1 MSTVCSKCGFNN
13 ESESKFCKN
22 CGNPLS
28 EVSFEIKET
37 LKKTI
42 VSSIICVSIFVFFM
56 ILGNIAIFI
65 QIGMVQGFIGMAIIW
80 PITLILIIWITCYL
94 SGGSKGRR
102 FVISHEFILIE
113 IPKRDL
119 FQIFWTQF
127 NSIEIYRRISTNIVN
142 AQTIHYNLIFKMRGI
157 VKSFEIES
165 GREFSRKAIKRIRT
179 KLEEISNN
187 KGIKY
192 IYYKKPPS

>member
-13 ESESKFCKN
+13 ESKSKFCKN

-28 EVSFEIKET
+28 EVVFEVKET

-42 VSSIICVSIFVFFM
+42 VSSIICVSIYVFIM
-56 ILGNIAIFI
+56 ILANIAIFI

-102 FVISHEFILIE
+102 FVISNEFILIE
-113 IPKRDL
+113 IPKREL
-119 FQIFWTQF
+119 FQILWTSF
-127 NSIEIYRRISTNIVN
+127 NSIEIHRRTTVDLTD
-142 AQTIHYNLIFKMRGI
+142 ATTTYYNLNFKLGDT
-157 VKSFEIES
+157 VNPFEIES
-165 GREFSRKAIKRIRT
+165 GREFSKKALKQIRV
-179 KLEEISNN
+179 KLEEISNK
-187 KGIKY
+187 KGVKFTY
-192 IYYKKPPS
+192 FK

>member
-13 ESESKFCKN
+13 ESKSKFCKN

-28 EVSFEIKET
+28 EVVFEVKET

-42 VSSIICVSIFVFFM
+42 VSSIICVSIYVFIM
-56 ILGNIAIFI
+56 ILANIAIFI

-102 FVISHEFILIE
+102 FVISNEFILIE
-113 IPKRDL
+113 IPNREL
-119 FQIFWTQF
+119 FQILWTSF
-127 NSIEIYRRISTNIVN
+127 NSIEIHRRATVDLTD
-142 AQTIHYNLIFKMRGI
+142 ATTTYYNLIFKMGDKI
-157 VKSFEIES
+157 NSFEIES
-165 GREFSRKAIKRIRT
+165 GREFSKKALKQIRA
-179 KLEEISNN
+179 KLEEISNQ
-187 KGIKY
+187 KDVKY
-192 IYYKKPPS
+192 TYFK